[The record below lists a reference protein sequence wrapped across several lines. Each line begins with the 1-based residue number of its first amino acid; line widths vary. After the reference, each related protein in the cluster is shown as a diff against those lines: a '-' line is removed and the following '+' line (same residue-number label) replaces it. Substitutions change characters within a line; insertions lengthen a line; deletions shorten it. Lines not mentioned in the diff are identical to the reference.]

1 MEVPIE
7 IEIVFDFVETEV
19 DYAAVTAAVVAAV
32 AGFARPRTH
41 YSRIQ
46 YIRRTVVE
54 HVFLDFGQLMA
65 VTVAGFVTKVAVAA
79 AVVAAVELPLVD

>member
-19 DYAAVTAAVVAAV
+19 DYAAVVAAV
-32 AGFARPRTH
+32 AGDARQRTH

-46 YIRRTVVE
+46 YIRRTIVE

-65 VTVAGFVTKVAVAA
+65 VTVAGFVTMVAVAA